1 MADPNTSNDEKQ
13 LIELKL
19 VSLLHAIALRMFIKS
34 DLSKQIL
41 LLLLKVVYQIQ
52 IKMNLF
58 SNYLPYM
65 PLKIINNH

>member
-34 DLSKQIL
+34 DLSKKIL

-52 IKMNLF
+52 IKMNL
-58 SNYLPYM
+58 Y
-65 PLKIINNH
+65 

>member
-34 DLSKQIL
+34 DLSK
-41 LLLLKVVYQIQ
+41 
-52 IKMNLF
+52 
-58 SNYLPYM
+58 
-65 PLKIINNH
+65 